1 VAIGLDQIAA
11 VEPFG
16 LGILVGIELGLEGR
30 GLRVVGEIEVAG
42 DAGVALLQASDR
54 LVDLLGLDQF
64 FLGDALVITGITVTV
79 AFFPYYGASPA
90 TSGTRLRVGRLG
102 NIENMQVSP

>member
-1 VAIGLDQIAA
+1 AA

-54 LVDLLGLDQF
+54 LVDLLSLDQF
-64 FLGDALVITGITVTV
+64 FLGDALGITVTV